1 MRLTFVVF
9 GLLALHC
16 AQTLPLVAQEQEIPC
31 KSVPAVLSDAV
42 KAAYPKA
49 VVKSCAKETD
59 KDEVAYEFSTD
70 EGKVH
75 RDILYSETGKLIVV
89 EETIPFERVPAA
101 VKSALKKKHPKGKVA
116 LSEKLTGD
124 GVVKYEFS
132 VKSGGK
138 TVEIVF
144 DEQGKEVE
152 P

>member
-1 MRLTFVVF
+1 MKLTGIVSGIVALVF
-9 GLLALHC
+9 
-16 AQTLPLVAQEQEIPC
+16 AQALPLAAQEQEIPC
-31 KSVPAVLSDAV
+31 KSVPAALSDAM

-59 KDEVAYEFSTD
+59 KGEVAYEFSTD

-75 RDILYSETGKLIVV
+75 RDILYSEAGKLIVV
-89 EETIPFERVPAA
+89 EETIPFDKVPAA
-101 VKSALKKKHPKGKVA
+101 VRTALKKKLPKGKVA
-116 LSEKLTGD
+116 LSEKLTGGD
-124 GVVKYEFS
+124 AVKYEFL

-138 TVEIVF
+138 EVEVVF